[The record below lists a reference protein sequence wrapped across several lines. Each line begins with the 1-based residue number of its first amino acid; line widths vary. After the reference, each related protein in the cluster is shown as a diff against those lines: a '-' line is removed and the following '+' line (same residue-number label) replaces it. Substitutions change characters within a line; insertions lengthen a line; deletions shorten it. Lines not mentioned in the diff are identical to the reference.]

1 MKLNEKIKN
10 SDDILEESIATSMGI
25 HRYLR
30 TLDLKNIDAEYR
42 RNFTTFYKVRLDK
55 KYLKQIYDFF
65 EEMTKEAKKGK
76 TINFEDVFNKFHE
89 ITKKNL
95 ISYTSKFMHTLYP
108 ESYAIWDSKVCSLL
122 DIDDGE
128 ENAIKKYEAFNAEIH
143 DFAKSESGQKLI
155 KKFNLIFPKYQ
166 DITSIKKIDFAL
178 WGLGKS
184 PNKSKYLFKKC
195 LFQNVIGGK
204 Y

>member
-30 TLDLKNIDAEYR
+30 TLDLKNIDEEYR

-65 EEMTKEAKKGK
+65 EEMTKEANKGK
-76 TINFEDVFNKFHE
+76 TLYFEDVFNKLHE
-89 ITKKNL
+89 ITKKNI
-95 ISYTSKFMHTLYP
+95 ISYTSKIMHTLYP

-128 ENAIKKYEAFNAEIH
+128 ENAIKKYEAFNSEIH

-184 PNKSKYLFKKC
+184 PNKSKYLS
-195 LFQNVIGGK
+195 
-204 Y
+204 

>member
-30 TLDLKNIDAEYR
+30 TLDLKNIDEEYR
-42 RNFTTFYKVRLDK
+42 CNFTTFYKVRLDK
-55 KYLKQIYDFF
+55 IYLKQIYDFF

-128 ENAIKKYEAFNAEIH
+128 ENAIKKYEAFNGEIH

-184 PNKSKYLFKKC
+184 PNKSKYLS
-195 LFQNVIGGK
+195 
-204 Y
+204 

>member
-30 TLDLKNIDAEYR
+30 TLDLKNIDEEYR

-76 TINFEDVFNKFHE
+76 TIIFEDVFNKFHE

-108 ESYAIWDSKVCSLL
+108 KSYAIWDSKICSLL

-155 KKFNLIFPKYQ
+155 KRFNLIFPKYQ

-184 PNKSKYLFKKC
+184 PNKSKYLS
-195 LFQNVIGGK
+195 
-204 Y
+204 

>member
-10 SDDILEESIATSMGI
+10 SDNILEESIATSMGI
-25 HRYLR
+25 HQYLR
-30 TLDLKNIDAEYR
+30 TLDLENIDEEYR

-65 EEMTKEAKKGK
+65 EEMTKESKKGK
-76 TINFEDVFNKFHE
+76 TINFEYVFNKFHE

-155 KKFNLIFPKYQ
+155 KKFNLIFPKYKK
-166 DITSIKKIDFAL
+166 ITSIKKIDFAL

-184 PNKSKYLFKKC
+184 PNKSKYLS
-195 LFQNVIGGK
+195 
-204 Y
+204 

>member
-25 HRYLR
+25 HQYLR
-30 TLDLKNIDAEYR
+30 TLDLENIDEEYR

-65 EEMTKEAKKGK
+65 EEMTKESKKGK
-76 TINFEDVFNKFHE
+76 TINFEYVFNKFHE

-155 KKFNLIFPKYQ
+155 KKFNLIFPKYKK
-166 DITSIKKIDFAL
+166 ITSIKKIDFAL

-184 PNKSKYLFKKC
+184 PNKSKYLS
-195 LFQNVIGGK
+195 
-204 Y
+204 

>member
-30 TLDLKNIDAEYR
+30 TLDLKNIDEEYR

-65 EEMTKEAKKGK
+65 EEMTKEKEKGK
-76 TINFEDVFNKFHE
+76 TINFEDVFNKFHK

-108 ESYAIWDSKVCSLL
+108 ENYAIWDSKVCSLL

-143 DFAKSESGQKLI
+143 DFAKSESGQKII
-155 KKFNLIFPKYQ
+155 KKFNLIFPNYQ
-166 DITSIKKIDFAL
+166 KITSIKKIDFAL

-184 PNKSKYLFKKC
+184 PNKSKYLS
-195 LFQNVIGGK
+195 
-204 Y
+204 